1 MAQLTLLDPMAVLA
15 ANVGQDEEGAIIL
28 ADKEWLAKSIF
39 PTIWLH
45 KDLEPTIFAPE
56 DISQARAL
64 QNEANALFLELAS
77 GKKFT
82 PKTEAHGDSYYI
94 GADPRFNTDV
104 LSWRQARPEQPFRF
118 WDRDTVQLDF
128 LYLIDMAT
136 DALAKEIANTPT
148 TDDRG
153 KALKKS
159 DRRFYFRN
167 AISERIPQFLFD
179 EMPQMLVDLLGYPF
193 EWVAHHYRDHAIT
206 LYQLL
211 HLLAEHKAGVGDDT
225 FMYHYDV
232 IANDPDGPFLFF
244 NGSDRVHFY
253 FPLEDVFSSS
263 DCWVWLDRTRDG
275 RLFIKDLE
283 HDWFYPREM
292 LKLQKA
298 DDDDVWF
305 FLFNDHLQCL
315 SFKEKGIN
323 KAALMQ
329 KVVCNGVLSLY
340 QGNFA
345 EQRLARDIV
354 KKGLTSS
361 YWKGVWYPP
370 IGL

>member
-1 MAQLTLLDPMAVLA
+1 MTDSTLLDPMAVLA

-56 DISQARAL
+56 DVNQSRSL

-77 GKKFT
+77 GKKVT
-82 PKTEAHGDSYYI
+82 PKTEAYGDSFYI

-104 LSWRQARPEQPFRF
+104 LSWRQKRPEQPFRL

-128 LYLIDMAT
+128 LYLVDMAT
-136 DALAKEIANTPT
+136 DALAKEIANIPPVLVK
-148 TDDRG
+148 G
-153 KALKKS
+153 AKKS

-179 EMPQMLVDLLGYPF
+179 EMPQILVDLLGYPF

-225 FMYHYDV
+225 FMYHHDA
-232 IANDPDGPFLFF
+232 ISRDPDGPFLFF

-298 DDDDVWF
+298 DDDVWF

-315 SFKEKGIN
+315 SFKEKGLN
-323 KAALMQ
+323 RAALMQ
-329 KVVCNGVLSLY
+329 KVACNGVLSLY

-361 YWKGVWYPP
+361 YWKGVYFPP
-370 IGL
+370 IRL